1 MKIFNKLFPLLFLI
15 LSMLTIIN
23 ACKKTY
29 EVEKG
34 DTCYNIA
41 LANGITL
48 AKLEELSP
56 GNRCGPLLQPGD
68 KLCLQ

>member
-1 MKIFNKLFPLLFLI
+1 MKIVNKLLPILYFILFM
-15 LSMLTIIN
+15 LSTIN
-23 ACKKTY
+23 ACKKPY
-29 EVEKG
+29 EVKKG